1 MVATETFIGQPVLRK
16 EDGDLLTGQA
26 RFIDNFTMPGMLWM
40 AMVRPP
46 YVHATINSVDTS
58 AAASMPGVVGV
69 YTGKD
74 LSLGAL
80 PAAQANTVWA
90 ALPMPDGSLLLGTGN
105 EGKLLKVAGGNVS
118 ELRNA
123 RPSARSSYSGA
134 GVMP

>member
-46 YVHATINSVDTS
+46 YVHATIDSIDTS

-74 LSLGAL
+74 LEPGRAAVRVADHRGHQDPGAL
-80 PAAQANTVWA
+80 PARHRQDPVRRRRRR
-90 ALPMPDGSLLLGTGN
+90 GR
-105 EGKLLKVAGGNVS
+105 AG
-118 ELRNA
+118 RDT
-123 RPSARSSYSGA
+123 
-134 GVMP
+134 